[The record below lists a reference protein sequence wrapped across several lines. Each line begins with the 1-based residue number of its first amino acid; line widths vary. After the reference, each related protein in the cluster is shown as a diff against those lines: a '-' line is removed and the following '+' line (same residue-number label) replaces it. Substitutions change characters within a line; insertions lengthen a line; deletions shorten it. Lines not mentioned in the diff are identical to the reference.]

1 MKNRT
6 LQELLKE
13 SFASMTD
20 GHILVR
26 HKERQYTV
34 LEIKQS
40 LIGISQRLAKDG
52 ITCGAFIGLLIEDR
66 IRMLEGILG
75 TLDQGCVFVPIETD
89 YSANVIR
96 EMLKTASVHYVLT
109 DIDCSRYQDIFQE
122 CGVTVIHLDDCRY
135 TADAAADIFEGCY
148 ELTDPIYVYF
158 TSGTTSKP
166 KAILGQNQGLSHFID
181 WEAGKVGCES
191 LSVSQVTSPCHD
203 PFLRDIFLA
212 IRLGGQ
218 LCIPESKTT
227 ILDGNALVE
236 WLIDDKV
243 SILHCTPSVFNHMV
257 VTMDGVTSFPDLK
270 YVFLAGEKVNS
281 EALKRWYRFAD
292 GDYHMENLYGPTETT
307 LAKFCYDIMPEDCE
321 NSNIPVGKPIEGAT
335 AYVLDDNM
343 RLCETGEE
351 GEIYISTIFRSLGY
365 LGNDQLNRELFL
377 KSPFNE
383 NEILYRSGDIGRFM
397 ENGLLQICGR
407 KDNQVKIRGNRVELD
422 YVETRIAEIA
432 GVHECTLV
440 FDDSEL
446 GKEFIAA
453 YVVAD
458 QGCTKVQI
466 IDYLRE
472 QVPDYMIP
480 SFIVF
485 MESLPLNNNMKVDK
499 KRLPDPREM
508 LNAEETNTSSYTETE
523 KKVVDICAE
532 TLELNS
538 VDIEENFFTLGGTSL
553 NIMQFISRLFD
564 GFGVEISLED
574 VFLSP
579 TLREFAAVIDEK
591 LMLADDTDTQDSEYT
606 LEMYDQKLKNGY
618 RYHFDADTPVSCK
631 IDNITPFNAV
641 FYRSCIYNA
650 IFAVMNH
657 FDADEL
663 PVFTNDVIF
672 YGTVDD
678 IDSTSKVKY
687 LGKDPLEKILDDSGI
702 KMSDRHIQQHVIEEI
717 ISSIN
722 RQHPVVIGV
731 DCFYESGRKEFYKKS
746 NWPHNI
752 LVYGYD
758 NEAQE
763 MIVLEH
769 TGINNLDYHEQRI
782 SYLDIDYA
790 YNSNRIKFPTFEQ
803 GRYYLEFEKSDRS
816 MALLTDGLFSQYVR
830 MVSEHL
836 ADIRTN
842 IDLLQDILDLI
853 ERSTADL
860 DTIKKNNERII
871 KFLDAIIE
879 AKSAQVY
886 MFERL
891 TSIGPV
897 IGKGKEQLSDILKKW
912 KLLRNVIYKTVL
924 TGVFND
930 ESMIRA
936 RKEIAMIPDLE
947 RKYYD
952 WFKNELEKE
961 IKQ

>member
-1 MKNRT
+1 MNMEKRT

-20 GHILVR
+20 GHILAR
-26 HKERQYTV
+26 HKERQYTT

-40 LIGISQRLAKDG
+40 LTGISQELAKKG
-52 ITCGAFIGLLIEDR
+52 IARGAFIGLLIEDR
-66 IRMLEGILG
+66 VKMLEGILG
-75 TLDQGCVFVPIETD
+75 TLDLGCVFVPIETD
-89 YSANVIR
+89 YSASVIR
-96 EMLKTASVHYVLT
+96 EMLKTASVNYVLT

-122 CGVTVIHLDDCRY
+122 CGVTLIHTDDCQY
-135 TADAAADIFEGCY
+135 TADQTEGIFRGSY

-181 WEAGKVGCES
+181 WEAEKVGCES
-191 LSVSQVTSPCHD
+191 LNVSQITSPCHD

-218 LCIPESKTT
+218 LCIPESKAT
-227 ILDGNALVE
+227 ILDGNALIK
-236 WLIDDKV
+236 WLIDDNV
-243 SILHCTPSVFNHMV
+243 NILHCTPSVFNHMV
-257 VTMDGVTSFPDLK
+257 ITMETTIAFPDLK

-281 EALKRWYRFAD
+281 DALKRWYQFAV
-292 GDYHMENLYGPTETT
+292 GDYKLENLYGPTETT
-307 LAKFCYDIMPEDCE
+307 LAKFCHDIVPEDCE
-321 NSNIPVGKPIEGAT
+321 NGNIPVGRPIEGTT
-335 AYVLDDNM
+335 AYILDDDM

-351 GEIYISTIFRSLGY
+351 GEIYISTIYRSLGY
-365 LGNDQLNRELFL
+365 LGNDQLNQSLFIQ
-377 KSPFNE
+377 SPFLE
-383 NEILYRSGDIGRFM
+383 NEILYKTGDMGRFL

-422 YVETRIAEIA
+422 YVESRITEIP
-432 GVHECTLV
+432 GVQECTTV

-458 QGCTKVQI
+458 PGCTKIQI
-466 IDYLRE
+466 VDYLRE

-499 KRLPDPREM
+499 KRLPDPREL
-508 LNAEETNTSSYTETE
+508 LNAEKTNTSSYSETE
-523 KKVVDICAE
+523 KKVADICAE

-553 NIMQFISRLFD
+553 NVMQFISRLFD
-564 GFGVEISLED
+564 VFGVEISLED

-579 TLREFAAVIDEK
+579 SLREFATVIDEK

-606 LEMYDQKLKNGY
+606 IEMYDQKLKNGY
-618 RYHFDADTPVSCK
+618 RYHFNSDPPVSCS
-631 IDNITPFNAV
+631 IENITPFNAV

-650 IFAVMNH
+650 IFAVMDHYN
-657 FDADEL
+657 ADEL
-663 PVFTNDVIF
+663 PVFTNDVIL
-672 YGTVDD
+672 YGTVED
-678 IDSTSKVKY
+678 IDSTSKVRY
-687 LGKDPLEKILDDSGI
+687 LGEKTLEEILDDSGI
-702 KMSDRHIQQHVIEEI
+702 KMLDRHVQQHVIEEI
-717 ISSIN
+717 IASIN
-722 RQHPVVIGV
+722 RKHPVIIGV
-731 DCFYESGRKEFYKKS
+731 DCFYESVRKEFYKKS
-746 NWPHNI
+746 SWPHNI

-758 NEAQE
+758 NETQE

-803 GRYYLEFEKSDRS
+803 GRYYLEFEKSDIS
-816 MALLTDGLFSQYVR
+816 ASISTEDLFRQYVR
-830 MVSEHL
+830 RIFEHL
-836 ADIRTN
+836 TNIRTN
-842 IDLLQDILDLI
+842 IASLSGILALI
-853 ERSTADL
+853 EKNTSDL
-860 DTIKKNNERII
+860 DVLKKNNERII
-871 KFLDAIIE
+871 KLLDAIIE

-891 TSIGPV
+891 TSVGPV
-897 IGKGKEQLSDILKKW
+897 IREGKEQLSDILKRW
-912 KLLRNVIYKTVL
+912 KLVRNVIYKTVI
-924 TGVFND
+924 TGVYND
-930 ESMIRA
+930 ESVIRA
-936 RKEIAMIPDLE
+936 NKEIAEIPDME
-947 RKYYD
+947 RKFYD

-961 IKQ
+961 I